1 MAIALGRCRAAGV
14 LSAAVALALVSG
26 CGGGGQEQQ
35 NYSASSFSECLASK
49 DVAPKD
55 MATGQPEGDR
65 YFDALDRLASDAAEQ
80 NGAIE
85 AFGNDALPGASTI
98 YFLFYRGH
106 DAAQQ
111 AQTRL
116 VRIGKQEGSGDKITV
131 RGNLLSVAST
141 QTEAETRII
150 EECLGKASS

>member
-1 MAIALGRCRAAGV
+1 MAITLGSCRVAGV
-14 LSAAVALALVSG
+14 LTAVVALALAAG
-26 CGGGGQEQQ
+26 CGGGKQEQS
-35 NYSASSFSECLASK
+35 YSASSFSECLAS
-49 DVAPKD
+49 KD

-98 YFLFYRGH
+98 YFLFYRAH

-116 VRIGKQEGSGDKITV
+116 ARVGKQENSGDKLTV
-131 RGNLLSVAST
+131 RGNLLR
-141 QTEAETRII
+141 RI
-150 EECLGKASS
+150 EPD

>member
-1 MAIALGRCRAAGV
+1 MAITLGSCRVAGV
-14 LSAAVALALVSG
+14 LTAAMVLALVAG
-26 CGGGGQEQQ
+26 CGGAKQEQS
-35 NYSASSFSECLASK
+35 YSASSFSECLASK

-65 YFDALDRLASDAAEQ
+65 YFDALDRIANDAAEQ

-98 YFLFYRGH
+98 YFLFYRAHG
-106 DAAQQ
+106 AAQR

-116 VRIGKQEGSGDKITV
+116 AHVGKQEGSGDKLTV
-131 RGNLLSVAST
+131 RGNLLSVASSQT
-141 QTEAETRII
+141 QAQTRII
-150 EECLGKASS
+150 DECLDRSSS

>member
-1 MAIALGRCRAAGV
+1 MAITLGSCRVAGV
-14 LSAAVALALVSG
+14 LTAAVTLALVAA
-26 CGGGGQEQQ
+26 CGGGKQQ
-35 NYSASSFSECLASK
+35 KNYSASSFSECLASK

-55 MATGQPEGDR
+55 MSTGQPEGDR
-65 YFDALDRLASDAAEQ
+65 YFDALDRLAGDAAQQ

-98 YFLFYRGH
+98 FFLFYREH
-106 DAAQQ
+106 DGAQQ

-116 VRIGKQEGSGDKITV
+116 ARVGKEKGSGDKLTV

-141 QTEAETRII
+141 QTDAQTRII
-150 EECLGKASS
+150 DESLDRSGG

>member
-1 MAIALGRCRAAGV
+1 MAITLGTCRVAGV
-14 LSAAVALALVSG
+14 LTAVVALGLAVG
-26 CGGGGQEQQ
+26 CGGGKKEPSY
-35 NYSASSFSECLASK
+35 NASSFSECLASK

-65 YFDALDRLASDAAEQ
+65 YFDALDRLASDAAQQ

-98 YFLFYRGH
+98 YFLFYRAH
-106 DAAQQ
+106 DAAHQ

-116 VRIGKQEGSGDKITV
+116 ARVGKQERSGDTLTV
-131 RGNLLSVAST
+131 RGNLLSVASS
-141 QTEAETRII
+141 QTEAQTRII
-150 EECLGKASS
+150 NECLDRSSG